1 MASLAARR
9 ASIARILMRVSESTP
24 AGGCG
29 GAATGAGAAG
39 GAAAGLGGAAT
50 ATGAGGG
57 GGAGACAAGWGRRI
71 TGWLKGVGADAG
83 APLGSPVGLGSG
95 GICLV
100 ALQDRRGA
108 SKVSKPATN
117 THWPRCPLHAGN
129 TKGVIS

>member
-24 AGGCG
+24 AGGA
-29 GAATGAGAAG
+29 GAGCGAGAAG

-50 ATGAGGG
+50 GAGAGG
-57 GGAGACAAGWGRRI
+57 GACAAGGGRRMA
-71 TGWLKGVGADAG
+71 GWLKGVGAEGG

-100 ALQDRRGA
+100 ALQAGSHA
-108 SKVSKPATN
+108 SKSAT
-117 THWPRCPLHAGN
+117 PEGN
-129 TKGVIS
+129 TR